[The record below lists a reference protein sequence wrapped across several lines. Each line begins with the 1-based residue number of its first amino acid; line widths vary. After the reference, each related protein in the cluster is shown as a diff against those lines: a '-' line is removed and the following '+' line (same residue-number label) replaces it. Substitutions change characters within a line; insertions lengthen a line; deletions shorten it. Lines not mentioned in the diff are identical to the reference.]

1 MQLNKKRDNSPIY
14 VQINNDEL
22 TNSNLSPALNERSPT
37 LKYTRAALLK
47 LKESIDYKSN
57 ESMNYRNNQFNIE
70 KSIDAQEMKGSHL
83 SRQKKNTINLS
94 KLSMVLKNRGAI
106 GASQKL
112 QDQLNGPNKSP
123 FPTGFQQLQKED
135 FNSLASILNATLSKL
150 KKPNKHFLTPLDQSV
165 IKASHVDSAITK
177 LPSRMRTNSNM

>member
-1 MQLNKKRDNSPIY
+1 MNSRLQSRGTINHSAQDVDQFQESESSKVTKSRENTPQVHMQLNKKRDNSPIY
-14 VQINNDEL
+14 VQINNDDL
-22 TNSNLSPALNERSPT
+22 SNSNLSPALNERSPT

-106 GASQKL
+106 GAS
-112 QDQLNGPNKSP
+112 
-123 FPTGFQQLQKED
+123 
-135 FNSLASILNATLSKL
+135 
-150 KKPNKHFLTPLDQSV
+150 
-165 IKASHVDSAITK
+165 
-177 LPSRMRTNSNM
+177 